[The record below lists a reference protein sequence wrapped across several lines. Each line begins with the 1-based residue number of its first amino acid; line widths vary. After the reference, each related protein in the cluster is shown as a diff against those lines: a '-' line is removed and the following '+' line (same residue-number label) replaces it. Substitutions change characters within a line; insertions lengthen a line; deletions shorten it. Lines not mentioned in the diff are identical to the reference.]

1 MKQNLKEIKIC
12 KKTSSIRACDMG
24 TDHSPLGTGDLH
36 TLLLKLVPSY
46 LCIGALKLATSRN
59 KLCCEPLPLHNPLTS
74 QSDGPDELA
83 WILEAKLQELIML
96 GTCF

>member
-1 MKQNLKEIKIC
+1 MDLGIGGSGAVASVCFSAIV
-12 KKTSSIRACDMG
+12 A
-24 TDHSPLGTGDLH
+24 LGTGDLH

-59 KLCCEPLPLHNPLTS
+59 KLCCEPLPLHNPLTL

-83 WILEAKLQELIML
+83 WILEAKLHELIML